1 VYDQHYRI
9 LTDSFLKE
17 NPEKALMLHRSIYI
31 CTPRRGRPIAGGAF
45 RGKQTKMTKSMRALG
60 GVSMMALVAAA
71 TAVPA
76 RAASDSARDILSS
89 FNLVTTGNVS
99 TQSDIVG
106 DAVVGGNLS
115 GATFFGGGANVPSS
129 PDLYLFGKLSGSLN
143 LNSGGSL
150 FYAGTTSP
158 SQHVN
163 YNGGGKLHTTLPN
176 ALSYYT
182 DPLTDLSKQLSDLT
196 ATTGTSFVNGKFNA
210 GSNTGI
216 VVFDIKGSTLTSDLM
231 NHDISFTGGKGVTS
245 YIINVIGNFTDP
257 SSTHFNV
264 DQEDAL
270 FNFEDATTVNLGQW
284 GASILAPDAALK
296 ITSGGNIEG
305 SVFAQS
311 FLGGGELHN
320 NNLFNGAL
328 PAAAVPEPSTWAMLF
343 AGFAGLGFLGW
354 RRARKGVA
362 VA

>member
-1 VYDQHYRI
+1 
-9 LTDSFLKE
+9 
-17 NPEKALMLHRSIYI
+17 M
-31 CTPRRGRPIAGGAF
+31 GGDVL
-45 RGKQTKMTKSMRALG
+45 GKQTKMTKSMHALG
-60 GVSMMALVAAA
+60 AASMLVLMAAA
-71 TAVPA
+71 GPA
-76 RAASDSARDILSS
+76 RAEALTAKDILSS

-106 DAVVGGNLS
+106 DAVVGGDLS
-115 GATFFGGGANVPSS
+115 GATFFGGGAKVPSS
-129 PDLYLFGKLSGSLN
+129 PTLYLFGKLNSSLN

-150 FYAGTTSP
+150 YYAGSS
-158 SQHVN
+158 SQKVN

-176 ALSYYT
+176 PLGYYT
-182 DPLTDLSKQLSDLT
+182 DPLTDLSTQLSDLT
-196 ATTGTSFVNGKFNA
+196 ATTGTSFVKGNFNA
-210 GSNTGI
+210 GLNTGI
-216 VVFDIKGSTLTSDLM
+216 VVFDISGSVLASDLV
-231 NHDISFTGGKGVTS
+231 NHDISFTGKGVTS

-284 GASILAPDAALK
+284 GASILAPDALVK

-305 SVFAQS
+305 SLFAKS

-328 PAAAVPEPSTWAMLF
+328 PTIAAAPEPSTWAMLF
-343 AGFAGLGFLGW
+343 TGFAGLSLLGW
-354 RRARKGVA
+354 HRARKGA
-362 VA
+362 VAAV